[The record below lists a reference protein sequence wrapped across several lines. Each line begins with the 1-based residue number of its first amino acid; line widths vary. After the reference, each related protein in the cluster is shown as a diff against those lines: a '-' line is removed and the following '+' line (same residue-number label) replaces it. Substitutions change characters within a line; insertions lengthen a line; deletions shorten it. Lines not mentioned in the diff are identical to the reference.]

1 MIADPRAFDDSYD
14 GVELL
19 HREGEMRDLFERLT
33 GSPENGDVLVSGPSG
48 VGKTLFAHKALDRLE
63 QRRPIYRVH
72 VNCLGKTTAGIHRAV
87 LEAHPNGPDA
97 VPRTTGTD
105 SVRRTLRESID
116 RETVVVLDEGDDL
129 PETDA
134 VGGLLRFR
142 DVTLIVITHDK
153 KRWLSRLDVDDGH
166 SFDRGHVNLER
177 YGIPELTK
185 ILRRR
190 ARQGFHQPDVV
201 SRQHLQYIAD
211 GVAGVARNA
220 IQWLWGAATV
230 AHERDHVTIQDE
242 DVKDGKERAW
252 RRVRELNLESLPT
265 HHRVLYAIVHDA
277 GEISGEELHNQYNA
291 VKDDLYRDIPACPIG
306 KRARREKFSKLREY
320 DLVDYDGSTRART
333 YWVIDE
339 SVTPQLEL
347 PTSVGTSPTDH
358 RPH

>member
-1 MIADPRAFDDSYD
+1 MIADPRAFDDGYD

-19 HREGEMRDLFERLT
+19 HREGEMRDLFERVT
-33 GSPENGDVLVSGPSG
+33 GSVGSGDVLISGPSG

-63 QRRPIYRVH
+63 TRRPIHRVH

-87 LEAHPNGPDA
+87 LEAHPNGPET
-97 VPRTTGTD
+97 VPRTTATD
-105 SVRRTLRESID
+105 SVRRKLHDAID

-134 VGGLLRFR
+134 VGDLLGFR

-166 SFDRGHVNLER
+166 SFDRGHVKLER
-177 YGIPELTK
+177 YGIPELTE

-201 SRQHLQYIAD
+201 SGDQLRYIAD
-211 GVAGVARNA
+211 GVAGVARNG

-230 AHERDHVTIQDE
+230 AHEREHVTIHTD
-242 DVKDGKERAW
+242 DVRDGKERAW

-265 HHRVLYAIVHDA
+265 HHQVLYAIVHEA
-277 GEISGEELHNQYNA
+277 GEISGEKLHDRYDEI
-291 VKDDLYRDIPACPIG
+291 KDDVYRGVPACPIG
-306 KRARREKFSKLREY
+306 ERARREKFPKLREY
-320 DLVDYDGSTRART
+320 DLVDYEGSTRDRT
-333 YWVIDE
+333 YWVVDE
-339 SVTPQLEL
+339 SVTPRLEL
-347 PTSVGTSPTDH
+347 SSSAD
-358 RPH
+358 RLLY